1 MADRKRC
8 QGLNSKCFLFTYLVI
23 VGFLLVLWFNRTG
36 LVHEEQ
42 RVIPAQLQSTIAFP
56 PREISDVLIGLN
68 EKQVLTNSAFNDR
81 WTLFYFSHANCLP
94 KCVKPYEKLASFQ
107 SAFASH
113 DVVGVAVI
121 DLDSEE
127 NQRGTLAK
135 LVAQEGFKFPII
147 EAETNVIEA
156 LAKTFIALY
165 LRTDFA
171 NGEYQI
177 EQEHHLFLVDP
188 KSGVYAV
195 FDDQD
200 TSAEI
205 MDTFTQLRQFYA
217 KSE

>member
-36 LVHEEQ
+36 LVHEDQ
-42 RVIPAQLQSTIAFP
+42 RVIPAQLQSTIASP
-56 PREISDVLIGLN
+56 PREISDVLVGLN
-68 EKQVLTNSAFNDR
+68 GKQVLTNRVFNDR
-81 WTLFYFSHANCLP
+81 WTLVYFSHANCLP
-94 KCVKPYEKLASFQ
+94 ECVKPYEKLASFQ

-113 DVVGVAVI
+113 DVGVAVI

-127 NQRGTLAK
+127 NQRGNLAK
-135 LVAQEGFKFPII
+135 LVAQKGFEFPII

-165 LRTDFA
+165 LRTGFA
-171 NGEYQI
+171 NGECQI
-177 EQEHHLFLVDP
+177 EQEHYLFLVDP
-188 KSGVYAV
+188 KSRVYAV
-195 FDDQD
+195 FDDED
-200 TSAEI
+200 TSAQI
-205 MDTFTQLRQFYA
+205 KDIFTQSRQFYA